1 MGIRLVLLSFIQ
13 GPPKQIGTRAGIDKP
28 AVLTLEIAGRTTS
41 KKALVNHEGLFS
53 YFVFFDE
60 DLMRSSSFKNSAV
73 SSSIDLEG
81 GLGGKGITS
90 DMGRTSLGTRPRRI
104 SFSPA
109 IAAFLRRTFLRW
121 LGIRHNKF
129 QFCFSLPEQS
139 SRMVLS
145 CAVVQHLIR
154 VASCVRPPASDH
166 GSISTPGFI
175 MPFGSSSRLAPRS
188 ARANSSGRCLS

>member
-1 MGIRLVLLSFIQ
+1 MGIRLVLLSSIQ
-13 GPPKQIGTRAGIDKP
+13 GPPKQIGTRAGINKP
-28 AVLTLEIAGRTTS
+28 AVLTLKIAGRTTN

-53 YFVFFDE
+53 YFDFFDE

-90 DMGRTSLGTRPRRI
+90 DMGRTSLGTRPRRL

-129 QFCFSLPEQS
+129 QFCFGLP
-139 SRMVLS
+139 
-145 CAVVQHLIR
+145 
-154 VASCVRPPASDH
+154 D
-166 GSISTPGFI
+166 
-175 MPFGSSSRLAPRS
+175 
-188 ARANSSGRCLS
+188 GRD